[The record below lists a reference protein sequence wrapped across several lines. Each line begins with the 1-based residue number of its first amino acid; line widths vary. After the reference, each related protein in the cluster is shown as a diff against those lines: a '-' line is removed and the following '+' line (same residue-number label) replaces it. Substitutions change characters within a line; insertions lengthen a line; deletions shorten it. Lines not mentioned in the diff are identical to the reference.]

1 MQKSAPKLDAL
12 EILDWVSL
20 APLIAFKNPSDFWL
34 DAGRLRPIDDL
45 ELRSSIANRLSSA
58 SFWYISDL
66 EELSLAELSRRS
78 KLDSGESE
86 ELRSALEARRIK
98 LPEHEVLR
106 REEKFEFLM
115 TKYANDIRTL
125 KEAANRGSDV
135 AALYLAKISQP
146 DEDEHFYRIA
156 IQLGSAQAANDL
168 AATLHQKKSYDP
180 KLIKEILS
188 LYEYSAKLGL
198 PEALFNLATAEINF
212 RDKTESDVADLYKRA
227 AERGVARESMVR

>member
-1 MQKSAPKLDAL
+1 MKKSVLKLDAL
-12 EILDWVSL
+12 EILDWISL

-34 DAGRLRPIDDL
+34 DAERLRPIDDL
-45 ELRSSIANRLSSA
+45 ELRNSIANRLKSA
-58 SFWYISDL
+58 NFWYISDL

-86 ELRSALEARRIK
+86 ELRAALQARGVK
-98 LPEHEVLR
+98 LPENEVFR

-115 TKYANDIRTL
+115 TKYANDIRIL
-125 KEAANRGSDV
+125 KEAANRGSDM
-135 AALYLAKISQP
+135 AALYLAKTSQP
-146 DEDEHFYRIA
+146 GEDEYFYRLA

-180 KLIKEILS
+180 KLMKEILS
-188 LYEYSAKLGL
+188 LYEYAAKLGL

-212 RDKTESDVADLYKRA
+212 RDKTESDVADLYTRA